1 MRGDCGCDAAGNL
14 TYRPSLYSRRNLAW
28 YSFVAAKL
36 ARFSWLPGGL
46 AAALAVAVGQW
57 ISSPGELPLD
67 RGVYDWMMSTV
78 ATTPSREVAIVAI
91 DDASL
96 AQLGEWPWPRDVHA
110 SLIDKLK
117 AEGARVVAFTVPFDT
132 ARHTSEREKV
142 RAALALLEASNL
154 GNSDQARQLRRLL
167 GASVTGRDP
176 DTHLAKSMA
185 AHGNVILPVHIRLN
199 EAASEAPQIPARFS
213 PAADSSVIRRAMG
226 AEISMLPAPVF
237 LAEASGIGH
246 TYIEPDSDGVVRR
259 HLSAVRA
266 GDNLVPSLATVIAS
280 RALGVA
286 ANEMAFLSNDVVTL
300 GMRRTPLDA
309 TLHSRPRYFP
319 PSGTHAFPQYPYWQV
334 LSGGVPKGELRDKV
348 VLIGMMNSTMADDLV
363 ATPVS
368 KATPP
373 VVAIASG
380 VSSVLASQSYSR
392 PSYAPALEW
401 SIIGLALLFCAF
413 GLPALGAAIG
423 GMTTLLFTVL
433 LAGTEIMVLRSSQ
446 TVLHFM
452 LPCMALAAGY
462 GLYLVG
468 ELIRRANIRT
478 EAARAPAANL
488 RTLAQTFHRQGQL
501 DLAFETYLRCALDAP
516 TMESL
521 YNLGMDFERRAQ
533 LAKAAAVYDYIATR
547 DPNYRELKARRAR
560 VRRDP
565 LTRSPVTRAPATR
578 PLSQEPM
585 TRPPASAAPPVKR
598 EPPRPIRHRQ
608 PVLEIQDYE
617 PTVPDLP
624 EHAVPGHAS
633 SKRKLGRYEIERELG
648 KGAMGTVYLGRDPN
662 INRVVAIKA
671 IPLAEEFEEEDL
683 EEARARFFREAEMAG
698 RLNHPAIVTVY
709 DAGEDNGLA
718 YIAMEYLRGHHLS
731 TYTDPQ
737 RLLPP
742 KTVMLL
748 VARVAD
754 ALHYAHRQNVVH
766 RDIKPANIMFNPE
779 TDELKITDFGIARL
793 TDTSRTKTGIVL
805 GTPSFMSPEQ
815 LEGRSLD
822 GRSDQFALGVSLYQ
836 LLCGQLPFR
845 ADSMPRLMHKIAT
858 EPHPPIRTIRPDL
871 PEEIE
876 HIIDRALSKSADDRY
891 VTCAEMALALRTVAA
906 SMDQGTEQPEHEWL
920 LP

>member
-1 MRGDCGCDAAGNL
+1 M
-14 TYRPSLYSRRNLAW
+14 
-28 YSFVAAKL
+28 
-36 ARFSWLPGGL
+36 
-46 AAALAVAVGQW
+46 GQW
-57 ISSPGELPLD
+57 IYSPGELPLE
-67 RGVYDWMMSTV
+67 RGVYDRMMSAV
-78 ATTPSREVAIVAI
+78 ATTPARDVAIVAI

-96 AQLGEWPWPRDVHA
+96 AQLGDWPWPRDVHA

-132 ARHTSEREKV
+132 ARYTSEREKV
-142 RAALALLEASNL
+142 RAALALLESSNL
-154 GNSDQARQLRRLL
+154 GNSEQARQLRRLL
-167 GASVTGRDP
+167 GASATGRDP
-176 DTHLAKSMA
+176 DTHLARSMA

-199 EAASEAPQIPARFS
+199 ESASETPRIPARFS
-213 PAADSSVIRRAMG
+213 PAADPSVIRRAAG
-226 AEISMLPAPVF
+226 VEIAMLPAPVF
-237 LAEASGIGH
+237 LAEAKGIGH
-246 TYIEPDSDGVVRR
+246 TYMETDSDGVVRR
-259 HLSAVRA
+259 DLSAVRA
-266 GDNLVPSLATVIAS
+266 GGNLVPSLAAVISS

-286 ANEMAFLSNDVVTL
+286 ANEMAFHSSNVVTL
-300 GMRRTPLDA
+300 GTRRTPLDS

-319 PSGTHAFPQYPYWQV
+319 ASGVRAFQQYSYWQV

-348 VLIGMMNSTMADDLV
+348 VLIGLMNSDMADATV

-380 VSSVLASQSYSR
+380 VSSMLASQSYAR

-401 SIIGLALLFCAF
+401 SAIALVLLFCAF
-413 GLPALGAAIG
+413 GLPVLGAAIG

-468 ELIRRANIRT
+468 ELIRRANIRA

-488 RTLAQTFHRQGQL
+488 RTLAQTFHKQGQL
-501 DLAFETYLRCALDAP
+501 DLAFETYQRCALDAP

-533 LAKAAAVYDYIATR
+533 LAKASAVYEYIATR
-547 DPNYRELKARRAR
+547 DPNYRELKARRER
-560 VRRDP
+560 VRQDP
-565 LTRSPVTRAPATR
+565 LTRGPATR
-578 PLSQEPM
+578 PPATRQPITREPM

-598 EPPRPIRHRQ
+598 EPPRPIRSRQ
-608 PVLEIQDYE
+608 PAIDLKDHEE
-617 PTVPDLP
+617 TVPNLP
-624 EHAVPGHAS
+624 DVALPGRS
-633 SKRKLGRYEIERELG
+633 SSERTLGRYEIERELG

-671 IPLAEEFEEEDL
+671 IPLAEEFEEDDL
-683 EEARARFFREAEMAG
+683 AEARARFFREAEMAG

-709 DAGEDNGLA
+709 DAGEDDGLA

-731 TYTDPQ
+731 TYTDAQ

-766 RDIKPANIMFNPE
+766 RDIKPANIMFNPD

-815 LEGRSLD
+815 LEGRTLD

-858 EPHPPIRTIRPDL
+858 EPHAPIRTIRPDL
-871 PEEIE
+871 PAEVEA
-876 HIIDRALSKSADDRY
+876 IIDRALAKSADDRY
-891 VTCAEMALALRTVAA
+891 VTCAEMAMALRAVAE
-906 SMDQGTEQPEHEWL
+906 SLDQGATQPEHEWL